1 MLHEAIHAYMN
12 YRNAFVRGQN
22 HPEAVIHSLL
32 QHDVMVSYVA
42 DLKASILEAYPS
54 YPPDWAAAIAWGGL
68 GETVSW
74 NTMNSVKKRDIINK
88 NQAEKGRVAGPLRPV
103 GQVCP

>member
-12 YRNAFVRGQN
+12 YRNAFVRGQK

-54 YPPDWAAAIAWGGL
+54 YPPDWAEAIAWGGL
-68 GETVSW
+68 EKTASW
-74 NTMNSVKKRDIINK
+74 SVMNSVAKQEILNK
-88 NQAEKGRVAGPLRPV
+88 NWAERGNVASPLSRV
-103 GQVCP
+103 GQACP